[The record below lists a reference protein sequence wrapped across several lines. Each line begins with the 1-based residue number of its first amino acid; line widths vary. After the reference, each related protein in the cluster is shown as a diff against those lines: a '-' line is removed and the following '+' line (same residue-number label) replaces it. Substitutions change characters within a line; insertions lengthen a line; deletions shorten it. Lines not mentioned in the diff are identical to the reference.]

1 MLTHEYETSELK
13 KKKTYFYKENMLRN
27 CYPGTIGKLDCF
39 DHVWYKRLLW
49 KKKKKLG
56 NLGSLVTL
64 SCDQKVDAKQN
75 KKECVEKMQI
85 PE

>member
-1 MLTHEYETSELK
+1 MFDIS
-13 KKKTYFYKENMLRN
+13 
-27 CYPGTIGKLDCF
+27 DCSG
-39 DHVWYKRLLW
+39 
-49 KKKKKLG
+49 KKKKLG
-56 NLGSLVTL
+56 NLGNLVTL